1 MPKKALDG
9 LTESMFY
16 LLMALNREERCGIDA
31 AAFIERKTAGRL
43 LLGPATLYT
52 ILGKFLE
59 QGYIEEV
66 SVEGRK
72 RTYCITEK
80 GKSAYQALP
89 TQKVRKDDEKE
100 NRSSAASLP
109 RL

>member
-72 RTYCITEK
+72 RK
-80 GKSAYQALP
+80 KRL
-89 TQKVRKDDEKE
+89 
-100 NRSSAASLP
+100 SSRDPAASMLP
-109 RL
+109 CRRRK